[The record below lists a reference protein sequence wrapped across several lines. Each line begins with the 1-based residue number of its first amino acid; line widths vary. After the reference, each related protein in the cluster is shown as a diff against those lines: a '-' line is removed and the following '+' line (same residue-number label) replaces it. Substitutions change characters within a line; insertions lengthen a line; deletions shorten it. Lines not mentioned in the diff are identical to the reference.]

1 MHRMEGNRVIDWGIT
16 CFFENRSEF
25 AKVAEL
31 APLYP
36 VKYIEI
42 RGERPF
48 FSPEDLSSKDD
59 LAFFQKII
67 AQSGLKVTLHATFY
81 DINLST
87 INSYLRE
94 ATLQCYQKYLDLA
107 SELHAEVMVVHA
119 GLIHKDAA
127 ANKEIQKIAQSN
139 LVENLR
145 ILGDYAEKRNVII
158 GLENSPPNR
167 NHLMVWEWNEHLR
180 ILNNVNHPQV
190 RGVLDIAHAFLHGL
204 DVLSYY
210 DKLEHYLAELHVHNN
225 DGNQDLHQAI
235 NSGSIDYTELL
246 RTRDIR
252 VPVIMEIRNFA
263 EALQSLEWIKNLHV

>member
-1 MHRMEGNRVIDWGIT
+1 MIDWGIT
-16 CFFENRSEF
+16 CFFENRHEF

-48 FSPEDLSSKDD
+48 FSPEDISSKED
-59 LAFFQKII
+59 LVFFQKII

-94 ATLQCYQKYLDLA
+94 ATLQCYQKYMDLA
-107 SELHAEVMVVHA
+107 SELQAEVMVVHA

-127 ANKEIQKIAQSN
+127 ANEAIQKIAQTN
-139 LVENLR
+139 LVENLQ
-145 ILGDYAEKRNVII
+145 ILGDYAQKKNVII

-167 NHLMVWEWNEHLR
+167 NHLMVWEWKEHVK
-180 ILNNVNHPQV
+180 ILNDVNHPQV

-204 DVLSYY
+204 DVQRYY
-210 DKLEHYLAELHVHNN
+210 DTLENYLAELHVHNN
-225 DGNQDLHQAI
+225 DGNQDLHQAM
-235 NSGSIDYTELL
+235 NSGSIDYLAFFEN
-246 RTRDIR
+246 RDVR
-252 VPVIMEIRNFA
+252 VPVIMEIRNFS
-263 EALQSLEWIKNLHV
+263 EALQSLEWIKNFHA

>member
-1 MHRMEGNRVIDWGIT
+1 MEGNRVIDWGIT
-16 CFFENRSEF
+16 CFFENRTEF

-36 VKYIEI
+36 VTYIEI

-48 FSPEDLSSKDD
+48 FSPEDLSLKDD

-67 AQSGLKVTLHATFY
+67 SQSGLKVTLHATFY
-81 DINLST
+81 DINLSS

-94 ATLQCYQKYLDLA
+94 ATLQCYKKYLDLA
-107 SELHAEVMVVHA
+107 SELRAEVMVVHA

-127 ANKEIQKIAQSN
+127 ANEKIQSIAQTN

-158 GLENSPPNR
+158 GLENSPPNL
-167 NHLMVWEWNEHLR
+167 NHLLIWEWKEHMK
-180 ILNNVNHPQV
+180 ILNKVDHSQV
-190 RGVLDIAHAFLHGL
+190 RGVVDIAHAFLHGL
-204 DVLSYY
+204 DVLTYY
-210 DKLEHYLAELHVHNN
+210 DKMENYLAELHVHNN

-235 NSGSIDYTELL
+235 NIGSINYSEFFEN
-246 RTRDIR
+246 RDIR
-252 VPVIMEIRNFA
+252 VPVIMEIRNFS
-263 EALQSLEWIKNLHV
+263 EALQSLEWIKSFHV